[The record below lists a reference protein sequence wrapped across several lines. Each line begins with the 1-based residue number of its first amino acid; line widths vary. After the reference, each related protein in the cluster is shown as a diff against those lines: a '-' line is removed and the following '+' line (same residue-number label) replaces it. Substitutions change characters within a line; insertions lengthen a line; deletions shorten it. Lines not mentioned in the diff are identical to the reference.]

1 MKSKLTIS
9 IASILSVLVL
19 VGVGFAAW
27 VIINP
32 KVEKEAP
39 GNIEVEEV
47 QDLSYSL
54 DAEMTGNIV
63 FGATATQAET
73 TNKWLTTKGGT
84 PESLT
89 ATLKLTVNYKENG
102 WDVLPQKF
110 SFKIETTNDNDKVFN
125 ALRDATKI
133 ADKVTSGKHILANP
147 TIKYT
152 KANESTETTAT
163 LEMNSTT
170 TVDIDRAAFVKDDT
184 THKATLTVKI
194 VFAWGSD
201 LTGINPYEYYNA
213 KEYSDTLAAEA
224 AGVLKDLYQLKN
236 VGYKVTVSGDTT
248 LPA

>member
-32 KVEKEAP
+32 NVNKEVA
-39 GNIEVEEV
+39 GNITVEEV
-47 QDLSYSL
+47 HDLSYSL
-54 DAEMTGNIV
+54 NAEMTGNIV
-63 FGATATQAET
+63 FGATEAET
-73 TNKWLTTKGGT
+73 TNKWLTTKDGT

-170 TVDIDRAAFVKDDT
+170 TVDIDRTAFVKDDT
-184 THKATLTVKI
+184 AHTATLTVKI
-194 VFAWGSD
+194 VFAWGGD
-201 LTGINPYEYYNA
+201 LSGHNPYEYYNA
-213 KEYSDTLAAEA
+213 QTYSDTLAAEA

-236 VGYKVTVSGDTT
+236 VGYKVTVYGNTT

>member
-32 KVEKEAP
+32 SVNKEAP

-54 DAEMTGNIV
+54 NAEMTGNIV
-63 FGATATQAET
+63 FGATEAET
-73 TNKWLTTKGGT
+73 TYKWLTTKSGT

-110 SFKIETTNDNDKVFN
+110 SFNIETTNDNDKVFN
-125 ALRDATKI
+125 ALRDATII

-184 THKATLTVKI
+184 AHTATLTVKI
-194 VFAWGSD
+194 VFGWGSD
-201 LTGINPYEYYNA
+201 LTGKNPYEYYNA

-236 VGYKVTVSGDTT
+236 VGYKVTVYGNTT

>member
-32 KVEKEAP
+32 NVKKEAE
-39 GNIEVEEV
+39 GNIKVEEV

-54 DAEMTGNIV
+54 NAEMTGNIV
-63 FGATATQAET
+63 FGATKVAT

-84 PESLT
+84 QESLT

-163 LEMNSTT
+163 LEMNSAT

-184 THKATLTVKI
+184 AHTATLTVEI

>member
-54 DAEMTGNIV
+54 NAEMTGNIV
-63 FGATATQAET
+63 FGATKAET

-102 WDVLPQKF
+102 WDVLPKKF

-184 THKATLTVKI
+184 AHTATLTVEI

-213 KEYSDTLAAEA
+213 KEYSDTLAVEA

>member
-32 KVEKEAP
+32 NVNKEAA
-39 GNIEVEEV
+39 GNITVEEV
-47 QDLSYSL
+47 HDLSYSL
-54 DAEMTGNIV
+54 NAEMTGNIV
-63 FGATATQAET
+63 FGATKAET
-73 TNKWLTTKGGT
+73 TNKWLTTKDGT

-125 ALRDATKI
+125 ALRDANKI

-152 KANESTETTAT
+152 KANEETETTAT

-170 TVDIDRAAFVKDDT
+170 TVDIDRTAFVKDDT
-184 THKATLTVKI
+184 AHTATLTVEI
-194 VFAWGSD
+194 VFAWGGD
-201 LTGINPYEYYNA
+201 LSGHNPYEYYNA
-213 KEYSDTLAAEA
+213 QVYSDTLAAEA

-236 VGYKVTVSGDTT
+236 VGYKVTVGGNTT

>member
-32 KVEKEAP
+32 NVKKEAE
-39 GNIEVEEV
+39 GNIKVEEV

-54 DAEMTGNIV
+54 NAEMTGNIV
-63 FGATATQAET
+63 FGATTVAT

-84 PESLT
+84 QESLT
-89 ATLKLTVNYKENG
+89 ATLQLTVNYKENG
-102 WDVLPQKF
+102 WDVLTQKF

-163 LEMNSTT
+163 LEMNSAT

-184 THKATLTVKI
+184 AHTATLTVEI

>member
-32 KVEKEAP
+32 NVKKEAE
-39 GNIEVEEV
+39 GNIKVEEV

-54 DAEMTGNIV
+54 NAEMTGNIV
-63 FGATATQAET
+63 FGATKVAT

-84 PESLT
+84 QESLT

-184 THKATLTVKI
+184 AHTATLTVEI

>member
-9 IASILSVLVL
+9 IASILSALVL

-32 KVEKEAP
+32 NVNKDAA
-39 GNIEVEEV
+39 GNIQVEEV
-47 QDLSYSL
+47 HDLSYSL
-54 DAEMTGNIV
+54 NAEMTGNIV
-63 FGATATQAET
+63 FGATTVAT

-84 PESLT
+84 QESLT
-89 ATLKLTVNYKENG
+89 ATLQLTVNYKENG

-163 LEMNSTT
+163 LEMNSAT

-184 THKATLTVKI
+184 AHTATLTVEI

>member
-32 KVEKEAP
+32 NVKKEAA

-54 DAEMTGNIV
+54 NAEMTGNIV
-63 FGATATQAET
+63 FGATEVAT

-184 THKATLTVKI
+184 AHTATLTVEI

-213 KEYSDTLAAEA
+213 KEYSDTLAVEA

>member
-32 KVEKEAP
+32 NVNKEAA
-39 GNIEVEEV
+39 GNIQVEEV
-47 QDLSYSL
+47 HDLSYSL
-54 DAEMTGNIV
+54 NAEMTGNIV
-63 FGATATQAET
+63 FGATKAKT
-73 TNKWLTTKGGT
+73 TNKWLTTKDGT

-110 SFKIETTNDNDKVFN
+110 SFKIETTNDNDKVFT

-133 ADKVTSGKHILANP
+133 ADKVTSSKHILANP

-163 LEMNSTT
+163 LEMNSATA
-170 TVDIDRAAFVKDDT
+170 VDIDRTAFVKNDT
-184 THKATLTVKI
+184 AHTATLTVQI

-201 LTGINPYEYYNA
+201 LSGQNPYEYYNA

-236 VGYKVTVSGDTT
+236 VGYKVTVGGNTT